1 LGFGGCRIQHW
12 IKGKGIAR
20 RRRSFAILR
29 KGDILSPLFQFPVR
43 EGAMPKKERDREI
56 RRRRVRKEKMLQLRQ
71 KLADSKDAKTRAAL
85 IQKILKVNPQAE
97 VPQR

>member
-1 LGFGGCRIQHW
+1 
-12 IKGKGIAR
+12 
-20 RRRSFAILR
+20 
-29 KGDILSPLFQFPVR
+29 
-43 EGAMPKKERDREI
+43 MPKKERDREI

>member
-1 LGFGGCRIQHW
+1 MAAAESVRI
-12 IKGKGIAR
+12 
-20 RRRSFAILR
+20 FAIPW
-29 KGDILSPLFQFPVR
+29 KGDILPPLFHYLAW
-43 EGAMPKKERDREI
+43 EGVMPKKERDREI